1 MQFLWFIKDLNH
13 KTSFLHLIAAQK
25 CICKPLSAFVQ
36 TEMTDFLTFHIRQL
50 LFPGL
55 SVIEA

>member
-1 MQFLWFIKDLNH
+1 MLFRWFIKDLNH
-13 KTSFLHLIAAQK
+13 KTSFLHLITAQK

-36 TEMTDFLTFHIRQL
+36 TEMTDFLIFHIVQL
-50 LFPGL
+50 LFPAL